1 MKKVFGYCRVSSE
14 IQKLKDNSIK
24 NQIKY
29 IGDYCDYHKMEL
41 VKVFKDEGISGLKS
55 DRDGLNRMFNE
66 IIKNDVDIL
75 LVYSLSRL
83 GRKLKDVIGF
93 VEKLSKNGI
102 KFISIKENFNNDDV
116 VGKLMMNILGSINE
130 FEVDILSD
138 RIRDIK
144 QYKKSKN
151 EVYTGKILFG
161 KYKRGKKLI
170 RNNNEMKILKLIK
183 KLREVDKL
191 SYNKISN
198 YLNDK
203 NIKSKE
209 KCKWYSSSVRSVYLN
224 GVL

>member
-1 MKKVFGYCRVSSE
+1 M
-14 IQKLKDNSIK
+14 
-24 NQIKY
+24 
-29 IGDYCDYHKMEL
+29 
-41 VKVFKDEGISGLKS
+41 
-55 DRDGLNRMFNE
+55 RDGLNEMFDE

-93 VEKLSKNGI
+93 VEKLSKNNI

-116 VGKLMMNILGSINE
+116 MGKLMMNILGSINE

-138 RIRDIK
+138 RIKDVKR
-144 QYKKSKN
+144 YKKSKN

-161 KYKRGKKLI
+161 KYKRKGKLVK
-170 RNNNEMKILKLIK
+170 NNNEMKILRLIK
-183 KLREVDKL
+183 RLREIDKL

-198 YLNDK
+198 YLNNE

-209 KCKWYSSSVRSVYLN
+209 KCQWYSSSVRSVYLN
-224 GVL
+224 GVLK

>member
-1 MKKVFGYCRVSSE
+1 MKKVFGYVRISSE

-29 IGDYCDYHKMEL
+29 ISDYCDFNKLEL

-55 DRDGLNRMFNE
+55 DRDGLNKMFDE
-66 IIKNDVDIL
+66 IVKNDVDIL

-138 RIRDIK
+138 RIRDVK

-151 EVYTGKILFG
+151 EVYCGKILFG

-183 KLREVDKL
+183 KLREIDKL

-198 YLNDK
+198 YLNDR